1 MKFIADGMLGKLAR
15 WLRLAGHDVIYIK
28 ELGVGIERE
37 DAALVEKAK
46 LEGRILLTSDVEL
59 NRRAKRAGV
68 KSFLV
73 SGNDVVSQLA
83 EISKLGGQKVEID
96 LENSRCPV
104 CNGPLRTAEPRE
116 VEGSVPAA
124 VAKYHNQFW
133 VCTVCAKAYWRGGH
147 WKNIMALASKYE
159 QVVNHAE
166 PE

>member
-1 MKFIADGMLGKLAR
+1 MKFIIDGMLGKLAR

-28 ELGVGIERE
+28 ELGVGIEKE

-59 NRRAKRAGV
+59 NGRARRAGV

-73 SGNDVVSQLA
+73 SGNDVVSQLV

-124 VAKYHNQFW
+124 VAKSHRQFW
-133 VCTVCAKAYWRGGH
+133 VCSDCGKAYWRGGH
-147 WKNIMALASKYE
+147 WKNIIELASRYGR
-159 QVVNHAE
+159 VVNSAE
-166 PE
+166 SE